1 MCRNRARVIIF
12 YASLMSEIQA
22 SLGLLRPAN
31 AVAHQ
36 WIPLNCCK
44 LNCFCVNGN
53 CGWLLCRLRSVGL
66 LVLFVVA
73 FGECRQVGFH
83 EGDSSSKLT
92 HQKPNCVEGRQK
104 KGHLRGAIGS

>member
-44 LNCFCVNGN
+44 SNCLCVNGN
-53 CGWLLCRLRSVGL
+53 YGC
-66 LVLFVVA
+66 A
-73 FGECRQVGFH
+73 
-83 EGDSSSKLT
+83 D
-92 HQKPNCVEGRQK
+92 
-104 KGHLRGAIGS
+104 